1 MFKKIAIWFTCFEL
15 IFSLLVIIA
24 MNVTTKHVH
33 SESNIMA
40 LSDMKED
47 ITIEEIQKVNEVD
60 LAITEMRNDMDT
72 IESITD
78 NMEWFISYRSVIDKY
93 SYILDP
99 PETVYDYFNDEDIY
113 LIQRAVE
120 TECYDQ
126 DFDSKCNVA
135 SVIFNRISDPKQRFG
150 KTVTEV
156 ITTDK
161 QFAYGRKNISD
172 STKLAVEYAFEIID
186 TTNGCIGF
194 HSNQKTEKFNGWDY
208 VFTDDINHHFY
219 REKGEK

>member
-1 MFKKIAIWFTCFEL
+1 MFKKLVIWFTCFGL
-15 IFSLLVIIA
+15 ISSLIVVIA

-33 SESNIMA
+33 SENNIMT
-40 LSDMKED
+40 LSEMKENVSV
-47 ITIEEIQKVNEVD
+47 EEIQKVDEVD
-60 LAITEMRNDMDT
+60 LVIAEMRSDMDA

-99 PETVYDYFNDEDIY
+99 PETVYDYFSDEDIY

-135 SVIFNRISDPKQRFG
+135 SVIFNRINDPEQRFG

-156 ITTDK
+156 ITADK
-161 QFAYGRKNISD
+161 QFVYGRKNISD
-172 STKLAVEYAFEIID
+172 STKLAVEYAFEIVD

-194 HSNQKTEKFNGWDY
+194 HSNKKTEKFNGWNY
-208 VFTDDINHHFY
+208 VFTDDIDHHFY
-219 REKGEK
+219 KE